1 MKDAVREWAN
11 AMMAEAP
18 EFDAMAL
25 RADSSLGLFV
35 VARLAARLGITV
47 TFDPSRYGGLRAT
60 VLIPT
65 QHLAGEDADRADGS
79 GSTPAEDTAV
89 LAPVGAPASQAAES
103 PLRTM
108 DTPSSFSGQI
118 PMKRDTKPRPY
129 PARALT
135 PPDALPS
142 VPAAAPEPVAVSPAT
157 DVQPTDDRPRLPR
170 REPQQNLV
178 AQLENEPDD
187 STDDVVAPGEGTA
200 RTLAAF
206 HKGTRR
212 GRGGP
217 DDHSYSADSC

>member
-1 MKDAVREWAN
+1 
-11 AMMAEAP
+11 
-18 EFDAMAL
+18 
-25 RADSSLGLFV
+25 
-35 VARLAARLGITV
+35 
-47 TFDPSRYGGLRAT
+47 
-60 VLIPT
+60 
-65 QHLAGEDADRADGS
+65 
-79 GSTPAEDTAV
+79 
-89 LAPVGAPASQAAES
+89 
-103 PLRTM
+103 M